1 MKVYERLALIF
12 IIVVSFYFLFIA
24 KGISQSF
31 SLTNQ
36 EIIDR
41 LKLAVDWC
49 ENRECQ
55 LKLGQ
60 CLIRE
65 SDVRNCFV
73 K

>member
-1 MKVYERLALIF
+1 MKVYEKLGLLF
-12 IIVVSFYFLFIA
+12 LLVLTFYFFLIGRA
-24 KGISQSF
+24 VSQGT
-31 SLTNQ
+31 SLSNA

-55 LKLGQ
+55 VNLGK
-60 CLIRE
+60 CLMQDI
-65 SDVRNCFV
+65 DVRNCFA